1 MRWETLNREVD
12 NSSLLEMDIARLSL
26 SASNQLKKLVTSNFE
41 PPALWGKV
49 REEEPQSAFSDRRTK
64 PPSLTS

>member
-1 MRWETLNREVD
+1 MGWETLNREVD
-12 NSSLLEMDIARLSL
+12 NSSLLELDIARLSL

-41 PPALWGKV
+41 PPALWEKV
-49 REEEPQSAFSDRRTK
+49 REQESQTAFSDRRTK